1 MPETTPHLTLD
12 ALVALVREKNIPVVT
27 HSDKVVP
34 GSVFVCLPPALP
46 AHKIAD
52 APGSERF
59 LPQVMEKA
67 PFAVVLPHSAAAAA
81 EQYASTAVRFVLC
94 PSTRKA
100 LGQLASAFCGTDRH
114 CPTVFAVTGTNGK
127 TTETYLLEHVLRN
140 KGQSVGIMGTVEY
153 RWPGHHEESSLTTP
167 GCLELHGYLGKM
179 QNAGVDTVV
188 MEVSS
193 HAIDQERVA
202 GIAFAAALI
211 TNLTQD
217 HLDYHDGLDD
227 YFDVKSRLFAPV
239 AAGGL
244 PLDGKGGA
252 CNADDPWCRKI
263 LERYPSYI
271 GFGLVPENRV
281 PGTRHLLGSL
291 ASMSPAGMRLTMNFE
306 GEEWEIAS
314 PLVGGFN
321 ASNLLGAQALGLAM
335 GLKPADFA
343 CLEGFYGVPGRLER
357 IANTKGLSLFVDYA
371 HTPDALVKAQQALRQ
386 AGFTRIITVF
396 GCGGNRDNTKR
407 PLMGKA
413 VAEHADVAVLTSD
426 NPRKEDPEAIMDM
439 VMPGLAGCAKVHRE
453 VDRKKALALALT
465 LLGPNDALLVA
476 GKGHEPYQII
486 GDTKFPFSDQTIL
499 RELAG

>member
-1 MPETTPHLTLD
+1 MPEIATPLTLD

-46 AHKIAD
+46 VHKA
-52 APGSERF
+52 AGAAGSERF
-59 LPQVMEKA
+59 LPQLMEKS
-67 PFAVVLPHSAAAAA
+67 PLAVVLPQTAAALTEPYAA
-81 EQYASTAVRFVLC
+81 TPVHFVLC

-100 LGQLASAFCGTDRH
+100 LGQLASACHGTDRH
-114 CPTVFAVTGTNGK
+114 CPKVYAVTGTNGK
-127 TTETYLLEHVLRN
+127 TTETYLLEHILAH

-167 GCLELHGYLGKM
+167 GCLELHDYLGKM
-179 QNAGVDTVV
+179 QQVGVDAVV

-202 GIAFAAALI
+202 GIGFAAALI

-227 YFDVKSRLFAPV
+227 YFAVKSRLFEPV
-239 AAGGL
+239 ATGGL

-271 GFGLVPENRV
+271 GFGLEQENRV
-281 PGTRHLLGSL
+281 PGTRHLLGTL
-291 ASMSPAGMRLTMNFE
+291 LSMSPAGMRLAMSFE
-306 GEEWEIAS
+306 GEQWEIAS

-321 ASNLLGAQALGLAM
+321 AFNLLGAQALGLAM

-343 CLEGFYGVPGRLER
+343 CLEDFYGVPGRLER
-357 IANTKGLSLFVDYA
+357 ITNPKGLSLFVDYA

-386 AGFTRIITVF
+386 AGFARIITVF

-407 PLMGKA
+407 PLMGRA

-426 NPRKEDPEAIMDM
+426 NPRKEDPDTIMDM
-439 VMPGLAGCAKVHRE
+439 VMPGLSGCAAVYRE
-453 VDRKKALALALT
+453 SDRKKALALALA
-465 LLGPNDALLVA
+465 LLGPGDALLVA

-486 GDTKFPFSDQTIL
+486 GETKYPFSDQAIL
-499 RELAG
+499 RELAR